1 MLTKGAEKIVEWQH
15 DKLAEDL
22 ALAIQTP
29 FLNIPLGSVW
39 GGQFVAAQKRQDA
52 VQKAKNRE
60 EVLESLSMPAAGTQ
74 LADVVAV
81 KPSYT
86 RFCLS
91 IYEIKVSR
99 ADFQSDVRSEK
110 YKGYLDHSHR
120 LYFATPAG
128 MVTKDE
134 IPEEAGWI
142 VRGTS
147 GWKVMKAAPAREINI
162 PEETMMSLIFKKQY
176 QTVRE
181 RRTERLLKYSYN
193 RKNQLKVVGKDLAE
207 AWACREKYR
216 NLADTYEDLIDQV
229 SDAIR
234 DGLGVEPDSPKIE
247 MITLKNLVR
256 QIKEKGSSM
265 GIEPTSKAIPRKK
278 MR

>member
-1 MLTKGAEKIVEWQH
+1 MTWLH

-39 GGQFVAAQKRQDA
+39 GGQFTAAQDRQNA
-52 VQKAKNRE
+52 VEAAKTTE
-60 EVLESLSMPAAGTQ
+60 ELIAAMSMPIPGTQ
-74 LADVVAV
+74 FADVVVV
-81 KPSYT
+81 KPSFS

-99 ADFQSDVRSEK
+99 ADFQSDIRSGK
-110 YKGYLDHSHR
+110 YKGYLSHSHR

-142 VRGTS
+142 ARGPS

-162 PEETMMSLIFKKQY
+162 PEKTMMSLIFKKQY

-181 RRTERLLKYSYN
+181 RRTERLLKYSSN
-193 RKNQLKVVGKDLAE
+193 RKTQLTVVGKDLAE

-216 NLADTYEDLIDQV
+216 ELAGKYEDMVDQISGAV
-229 SDAIR
+229 R
-234 DGLGVEPDSPKIE
+234 DGLGVEPDFPKVE
-247 MITLKNLVR
+247 MITLKNLVK
-256 QIKEKGSSM
+256 QIKEKGSTM
-265 GIEPTSKAIPRKK
+265 DIESTPKALPRKK